1 MSGKVNPLVGNMPMF
16 TPKLIMT
23 CIANHKP
30 VANTIV
36 SELPNLEALGDI
48 SGKRV
53 LVRADFNV
61 PLDNG
66 IIRDDLRIREAIP
79 TLKYLIDNGAEVTAC
94 SHLGRPKGKF
104 EEKYSLEPIRNRLN
118 EILPGVKLLDN
129 LRFNSGEESNDPEFI
144 QQLVA
149 GQDIYVNDAFGASH
163 RNHASITG
171 PPQLLPSAAG
181 RLLHNEVEI
190 LLQVRNKPKRPFVAI
205 LGGSK
210 VSDKLGVI
218 DALVQIVD
226 KLLIGGGMCFTFLK
240 AQGQQIG
247 SSLLEEGQLDYCR
260 ELLEAGAPIVL
271 PHDFTAMDSDG
282 KIGDAAVGGVVR
294 QMGKNI
300 PDGWTGLDI
309 GPGSAAAFGDIIQES
324 KTVLWN
330 GPMGVFED
338 RRFSAGTKH
347 VAQSMAENK
356 ASFTVIGGGDSAA
369 AAKEFEF
376 DTEIDHVSTGGG
388 ASLEL
393 IEKGT
398 LPGID
403 ALLTNQ

>member
-1 MSGKVNPLVGNMPMF
+1 MSQ
-16 TPKLIMT
+16 
-23 CIANHKP
+23 
-30 VANTIV
+30 
-36 SELPNLEALGDI
+36 LPNLEDLGDI

-53 LVRADFNV
+53 LVRTDFNV
-61 PLDNG
+61 PLDDG
-66 IIRDDLRIREAIP
+66 VIRDDLRIREAIP
-79 TLKYLIDNGAEVTAC
+79 TLKYLVDNGAEVTAC
-94 SHLGRPKGKF
+94 THLGRPKGKF
-104 EEKYSLEPIRNRLN
+104 EEKYSLNPVRARLN
-118 EILPGVKLLDN
+118 EILPGIKLLDN
-129 LRFNSGEESNDPEFI
+129 LRFNPGEELNDPQFI
-144 QQLVA
+144 EQLVA
-149 GQDIYVNDAFGASH
+149 GQDMYVNDAFGASH
-163 RNHASITG
+163 RKHASITG

-181 RLLHNEVEI
+181 RLLQNEVEI

-218 DALVQIVD
+218 DALVQVVD

-240 AQGQQIG
+240 ARGQQIG
-247 SSLLEEGQLDYCR
+247 SSLLEEGQIDYCN
-260 ELLEAGAPIVL
+260 ELLASGAPIVL

-282 KIGDAAVGGVVR
+282 KIGDPAVGGIVR
-294 QMGKNI
+294 QMGNNI

-309 GPGSAAAFGDIIQES
+309 GPGSAAVFGDIIQES

-338 RRFSAGTKH
+338 ARFSAGTKH

-369 AAKEFEF
+369 AAKEFKF
-376 DTEIDHVSTGGG
+376 DTEINHVSTGGG

-398 LPGID
+398 LPGLD
-403 ALLTNQ
+403 ALLLNH

>member
-1 MSGKVNPLVGNMPMF
+1 M
-16 TPKLIMT
+16 
-23 CIANHKP
+23 
-30 VANTIV
+30 
-36 SELPNLEALGDI
+36 SELPKLEDLGDI

-53 LVRADFNV
+53 LVRTDFNV

-79 TLKYLIDNGAEVTAC
+79 TLKYLVDNGAEVTAC
-94 SHLGRPKGKF
+94 THLGRPKGKF
-104 EEKYSLEPIRNRLN
+104 DEKYSLEPIRVRLN
-118 EILPGVKLLDN
+118 EILPGIKLLDN
-129 LRFNSGEESNDPEFI
+129 LRFNSGEEANDPQFI
-144 QQLVA
+144 ERLVA

-181 RLLHNEVEI
+181 RLLQNEVDI
-190 LLQVRNKPKRPFVAI
+190 LLRVRNKPKRPFVAI

-218 DALVQIVD
+218 SALVQVAD

-240 AQGQQIG
+240 AQGQQVG
-247 SSLLEEGQLDYCR
+247 SSLLEEGQIDYCK
-260 ELLEAGAPIVL
+260 ELLASGAPIIL

-282 KIGDAAVGGVVR
+282 KIGDPAVGGTVR
-294 QMGKNI
+294 QMGNNI
-300 PDGWTGLDI
+300 PDGWSGLDI
-309 GPGSAAAFGDIIQES
+309 GPGSAALFGDIIQES

-338 RRFSAGTKH
+338 TRFSAGTKH

-369 AAKEFEF
+369 AAKEFKF

-403 ALLTNQ
+403 ALLMNY

>member
-1 MSGKVNPLVGNMPMF
+1 M
-16 TPKLIMT
+16 
-23 CIANHKP
+23 
-30 VANTIV
+30 
-36 SELPNLEALGDI
+36 SELPKLEDLGDI

-53 LVRADFNV
+53 LVRTDFNV

-79 TLKYLIDNGAEVTAC
+79 TLKYLVDNGAEVTAC
-94 SHLGRPKGKF
+94 THLGRPKGKV
-104 EEKYSLEPIRNRLN
+104 EEKYSLEPIRVRLN
-118 EILPGVKLLDN
+118 EILPGIKLLDN
-129 LRFNSGEESNDPEFI
+129 LRFNSGEEANDPQFVE
-144 QQLVA
+144 QLVA

-163 RNHASITG
+163 RSHASITG

-181 RLLHNEVEI
+181 RLLQNEVEI
-190 LLQVRNKPKRPFVAI
+190 LLRVRNKPKRPFVAI

-218 DALVQIVD
+218 DALVQVVD

-240 AQGQQIG
+240 AQGQQVG
-247 SSLLEEGQLDYCR
+247 SSLLEEGQIDYCK
-260 ELLEAGAPIVL
+260 ELLASGAPIIL
-271 PHDFTAMDSDG
+271 PHDFTAMDSGG
-282 KIGDAAVGGVVR
+282 KIGDPAVGGTVR
-294 QMGKNI
+294 QMGNNI
-300 PDGWTGLDI
+300 PDGWSGLDI
-309 GPGSAAAFGDIIQES
+309 GPGSAALFGDIIQES

-338 RRFSAGTKH
+338 TRFSAGTKH

-369 AAKEFEF
+369 AAKEFKF

-403 ALLTNQ
+403 ALLMNY

>member
-1 MSGKVNPLVGNMPMF
+1 MSQ
-16 TPKLIMT
+16 
-23 CIANHKP
+23 
-30 VANTIV
+30 
-36 SELPNLEALGDI
+36 LPNLEDLGDI

-53 LVRADFNV
+53 LVRTDFNV
-61 PLDNG
+61 PLDDG
-66 IIRDDLRIREAIP
+66 VIRDDLRIREAIP
-79 TLKYLIDNGAEVTAC
+79 TLKYLVDNGAEVTAC
-94 SHLGRPKGKF
+94 THLGRPKGKF
-104 EEKYSLEPIRNRLN
+104 EEKYSLNPVRARLN
-118 EILPGVKLLDN
+118 EILPGIKLLDN
-129 LRFNSGEESNDPEFI
+129 LRFNPGEELNDPQFI
-144 QQLVA
+144 EQLVA
-149 GQDIYVNDAFGASH
+149 GQDMYVNDAFGASH
-163 RNHASITG
+163 RKHASIMG

-181 RLLHNEVEI
+181 RLLQNEVEI

-218 DALVQIVD
+218 DALVQVVD

-247 SSLLEEGQLDYCR
+247 SSLLEEGQIDYCK
-260 ELLEAGAPIVL
+260 ELLASGAPIVL

-282 KIGDAAVGGVVR
+282 KIGDPAVGGIVR
-294 QMGKNI
+294 QMGNNI

-309 GPGSAAAFGDIIQES
+309 GPGSAALFGDIIQES

-338 RRFSAGTKH
+338 ARFSAGTKH

-369 AAKEFEF
+369 AAKEFRF
-376 DTEIDHVSTGGG
+376 DTEINHVSTGGG

-398 LPGID
+398 LPGLD
-403 ALLTNQ
+403 ALLLNH

>member
-1 MSGKVNPLVGNMPMF
+1 M
-16 TPKLIMT
+16 
-23 CIANHKP
+23 
-30 VANTIV
+30 
-36 SELPNLEALGDI
+36 SELPKLEDLGDI

-53 LVRADFNV
+53 LVRTDFNV

-79 TLKYLIDNGAEVTAC
+79 TLKYLVDNGAEVTAC
-94 SHLGRPKGKF
+94 THLGRPKGKF
-104 EEKYSLEPIRNRLN
+104 EEKYSLEPIRVRLN
-118 EILPGVKLLDN
+118 EILPGIKLLDN
-129 LRFNSGEESNDPEFI
+129 LRFNSGEEANDPQFI
-144 QQLVA
+144 EQLVA
-149 GQDIYVNDAFGASH
+149 GQDIFVNDAFGASH
-163 RNHASITG
+163 RSHASITG

-181 RLLHNEVEI
+181 RLLQNEVEI
-190 LLQVRNKPKRPFVAI
+190 LLRVRNKPKRPFVAI

-218 DALVQIVD
+218 DALVQVVD

-240 AQGQQIG
+240 AQGQQVG
-247 SSLLEEGQLDYCR
+247 SSLLEEGQVDYCK
-260 ELLEAGAPIVL
+260 ELLASGAPIIL

-282 KIGDAAVGGVVR
+282 KIGDPAVGGTVR
-294 QMGKNI
+294 QMGNNI
-300 PDGWTGLDI
+300 PDGWSGLDI
-309 GPGSAAAFGDIIQES
+309 GPGSAALFGEIIQES

-338 RRFSAGTKH
+338 TRFSAGTKH

-369 AAKEFEF
+369 AAKEFKF

-403 ALLTNQ
+403 ALLMNH

>member
-1 MSGKVNPLVGNMPMF
+1 MSQL
-16 TPKLIMT
+16 PKL
-23 CIANHKP
+23 
-30 VANTIV
+30 
-36 SELPNLEALGDI
+36 EDLGDI

-53 LVRADFNV
+53 LVRTDFNV

-79 TLKYLIDNGAEVTAC
+79 TLKYLVDNGAEVTAC
-94 SHLGRPKGKF
+94 THLGRPKGKF
-104 EEKYSLEPIRNRLN
+104 EEKYSLEPIRVRLN
-118 EILPGVKLLDN
+118 EILPGIKLLDN
-129 LRFNSGEESNDPEFI
+129 LRFNSGEEANDPQFI
-144 QQLVA
+144 EQLVA
-149 GQDIYVNDAFGASH
+149 GQDIFVNDAFGASH
-163 RNHASITG
+163 RSHASITG

-181 RLLHNEVEI
+181 RLLQNEVEI
-190 LLQVRNKPKRPFVAI
+190 LLRVRNKPKRPFVAI

-218 DALVQIVD
+218 DALVQVVD

-240 AQGQQIG
+240 AQGQQVG
-247 SSLLEEGQLDYCR
+247 SSLLEEGQIDYCK
-260 ELLEAGAPIVL
+260 ELLASGAPIIL
-271 PHDFTAMDSDG
+271 PHDFTAMNSDG
-282 KIGDAAVGGVVR
+282 KIGDPAVGGTVR
-294 QMGKNI
+294 QMGNNI
-300 PDGWTGLDI
+300 PDGWSGLDI
-309 GPGSAAAFGDIIQES
+309 GPGSAALFGDIIQES

-338 RRFSAGTKH
+338 TRFSAGKKL

-369 AAKEFEF
+369 AAKEFKF

-403 ALLTNQ
+403 ALLMNH

>member
-1 MSGKVNPLVGNMPMF
+1 M
-16 TPKLIMT
+16 
-23 CIANHKP
+23 
-30 VANTIV
+30 
-36 SELPNLEALGDI
+36 SELPKLEDLGDI

-53 LVRADFNV
+53 LVRTDFNV

-79 TLKYLIDNGAEVTAC
+79 TLKYLVDNGAEVTAC
-94 SHLGRPKGKF
+94 THLGRPKGKF
-104 EEKYSLEPIRNRLN
+104 EEKYSLEPIRVRLN
-118 EILPGVKLLDN
+118 EILPGIKLLDN
-129 LRFNSGEESNDPEFI
+129 LRFNSGEEANDPQFI
-144 QQLVA
+144 EQLVA

-163 RNHASITG
+163 RSHASITG

-181 RLLHNEVEI
+181 RLLQNEVEI
-190 LLQVRNKPKRPFVAI
+190 LLRVRNKPKRPFVAI

-218 DALVQIVD
+218 DALVQVVD

-240 AQGQQIG
+240 AQGQQVG
-247 SSLLEEGQLDYCR
+247 SSLLEEGQIDYCK
-260 ELLEAGAPIVL
+260 ELLASGAPIIL

-282 KIGDAAVGGVVR
+282 KIGDPAFGGTVR
-294 QMGKNI
+294 QMGNNI
-300 PDGWTGLDI
+300 PDGWSGLDI
-309 GPGSAAAFGDIIQES
+309 GPGSAALFGDIIQES

-338 RRFSAGTKH
+338 TRFSAGTKH

-369 AAKEFEF
+369 AAKEFKF

-403 ALLTNQ
+403 ALLMNH

>member
-1 MSGKVNPLVGNMPMF
+1 
-16 TPKLIMT
+16 
-23 CIANHKP
+23 
-30 VANTIV
+30 V
-36 SELPNLEALGDI
+36 SELPKLEDLGDI

-53 LVRADFNV
+53 LVRTDFNV

-79 TLKYLIDNGAEVTAC
+79 TLKYLVDNGAEVTAC
-94 SHLGRPKGKF
+94 THLGRPKGKF
-104 EEKYSLEPIRNRLN
+104 EEKYSLEPIRVRLN
-118 EILPGVKLLDN
+118 EILPGIKLLDN
-129 LRFNSGEESNDPEFI
+129 LRFNSGEEANDPQFI
-144 QQLVA
+144 EQLVA

-163 RNHASITG
+163 RSHASITG

-181 RLLHNEVEI
+181 RLLQNEVEI
-190 LLQVRNKPKRPFVAI
+190 LLRVRNKPKRPFVAI

-218 DALVQIVD
+218 DALVQVVD

-240 AQGQQIG
+240 AQGQQVG
-247 SSLLEEGQLDYCR
+247 SSLLEEGQIDYCK
-260 ELLEAGAPIVL
+260 ELLASGAPIVL

-282 KIGDAAVGGVVR
+282 KIGDPAVGGAVR
-294 QMGKNI
+294 QMGNNI
-300 PDGWTGLDI
+300 PDGWSGLDI
-309 GPGSAAAFGDIIQES
+309 GPGSAALFGDIIQES

-338 RRFSAGTKH
+338 TRFSAGTKH

-369 AAKEFEF
+369 AAKEFKF

-403 ALLTNQ
+403 ALLMNH

>member
-1 MSGKVNPLVGNMPMF
+1 
-16 TPKLIMT
+16 
-23 CIANHKP
+23 
-30 VANTIV
+30 V
-36 SELPNLEALGDI
+36 SELPKLEDLGDI

-53 LVRADFNV
+53 LVRTDFNV

-79 TLKYLIDNGAEVTAC
+79 TLKYLVDNGAEVTAC
-94 SHLGRPKGKF
+94 THLGRPKGKF
-104 EEKYSLEPIRNRLN
+104 EEKYSLEPIRVRLN
-118 EILPGVKLLDN
+118 EILPGIKLLDN
-129 LRFNSGEESNDPEFI
+129 LRFNSGEEANDPQFI
-144 QQLVA
+144 EQLVA

-163 RNHASITG
+163 RSHASITG

-181 RLLHNEVEI
+181 RLLQNEVEI
-190 LLQVRNKPKRPFVAI
+190 LLRVRNKPKRPFVAI

-218 DALVQIVD
+218 DALVQVVD

-240 AQGQQIG
+240 AKGQQVG
-247 SSLLEEGQLDYCR
+247 SSLLEEGQIDYCK
-260 ELLEAGAPIVL
+260 ELLASGAPIIL

-282 KIGDAAVGGVVR
+282 KIGDPAVGGTVR
-294 QMGKNI
+294 QMGNNI
-300 PDGWTGLDI
+300 PDGWSGLDI
-309 GPGSAAAFGDIIQES
+309 GPGSAALFGDIIQES

-338 RRFSAGTKH
+338 TRFSAGTKH
-347 VAQSMAENK
+347 VAQSMADNK

-369 AAKEFEF
+369 AAKEFKF

-403 ALLTNQ
+403 ALLMNH

>member
-1 MSGKVNPLVGNMPMF
+1 MSQ
-16 TPKLIMT
+16 
-23 CIANHKP
+23 
-30 VANTIV
+30 
-36 SELPNLEALGDI
+36 LPNLEDLGDI

-53 LVRADFNV
+53 LVRTDFNV

-79 TLKYLIDNGAEVTAC
+79 TLKYLVDNGAEVTAC
-94 SHLGRPKGKF
+94 THLGRPKGKF
-104 EEKYSLEPIRNRLN
+104 EEEYSLSPVRGRLN
-118 EILPGVKLLDN
+118 EILPGIKLLDN
-129 LRFNSGEESNDPEFI
+129 LRFNAGEESNDPQFI
-144 QQLVA
+144 EQLVS

-181 RLLHNEVEI
+181 RLLQNEVEI

-218 DALVQIVD
+218 DALVQVVD

-247 SSLLEEGQLDYCR
+247 SSLLEEGQIDYCK
-260 ELLEAGAPIVL
+260 ELLASGAPIVL

-282 KIGDAAVGGVVR
+282 KIGDPAVGGIVR
-294 QMGKNI
+294 QMGNNI

-309 GPGSAAAFGDIIQES
+309 GPGSAAVFGDIIQES

-338 RRFSAGTKH
+338 TRFSAGTKH

-369 AAKEFEF
+369 AAKEFKF
-376 DTEIDHVSTGGG
+376 DTEMDHVSTGGG

-403 ALLTNQ
+403 ALLSNH

>member
-1 MSGKVNPLVGNMPMF
+1 M
-16 TPKLIMT
+16 
-23 CIANHKP
+23 
-30 VANTIV
+30 
-36 SELPNLEALGDI
+36 SELPKLEDLGDI

-53 LVRADFNV
+53 LVRTDFNV

-79 TLKYLIDNGAEVTAC
+79 TLKYLVDNGAEVTAC
-94 SHLGRPKGKF
+94 THLGRPKGKF
-104 EEKYSLEPIRNRLN
+104 DEKYSLEPIRVRLN
-118 EILPGVKLLDN
+118 EILPGIKLLDN
-129 LRFNSGEESNDPEFI
+129 LRFNSGEEANDPQFI
-144 QQLVA
+144 EQLVA

-163 RNHASITG
+163 RSHASITG

-181 RLLHNEVEI
+181 RLLQNEVEI
-190 LLQVRNKPKRPFVAI
+190 LLRVRNKPKRPFVAI

-218 DALVQIVD
+218 DALVQVVD

-240 AQGQQIG
+240 AQGQQVG
-247 SSLLEEGQLDYCR
+247 SSLLEEGQIDYCK
-260 ELLEAGAPIVL
+260 ELLASGAPIIL

-282 KIGDAAVGGVVR
+282 KIGDPAVGGTVR
-294 QMGKNI
+294 QMGNNI
-300 PDGWTGLDI
+300 PDGWSGLDI
-309 GPGSAAAFGDIIQES
+309 GPGSAALFGDIIQES

-338 RRFSAGTKH
+338 TRFSAGTKH

-369 AAKEFEF
+369 AAKEFKF

-403 ALLTNQ
+403 ALLMNH

>member
-1 MSGKVNPLVGNMPMF
+1 MSQ
-16 TPKLIMT
+16 
-23 CIANHKP
+23 
-30 VANTIV
+30 
-36 SELPNLEALGDI
+36 LPNLEDLGDI

-53 LVRADFNV
+53 LVRTDFNV
-61 PLDNG
+61 PLDDG
-66 IIRDDLRIREAIP
+66 VIRDDLRIREAIP
-79 TLKYLIDNGAEVTAC
+79 TLKYLVDNGAEVTAC
-94 SHLGRPKGKF
+94 THLGRPKGKF
-104 EEKYSLEPIRNRLN
+104 EEKYSLNPVRARLN
-118 EILPGVKLLDN
+118 EILPGIKLLDN
-129 LRFNSGEESNDPEFI
+129 LRFNPGEELNDPQFI
-144 QQLVA
+144 EQLVA
-149 GQDIYVNDAFGASH
+149 GQDMYVNDAFGASH
-163 RNHASITG
+163 RKHASITG

-181 RLLHNEVEI
+181 RLLQNEVEI

-218 DALVQIVD
+218 DALVQVVD

-240 AQGQQIG
+240 ARGQQIG
-247 SSLLEEGQLDYCR
+247 SSLLEEGQIDYCK
-260 ELLEAGAPIVL
+260 ELLASGAPIVL

-282 KIGDAAVGGVVR
+282 KIGDPAVGGIVR
-294 QMGKNI
+294 QMGNNI

-309 GPGSAAAFGDIIQES
+309 GPGSAAVFGDIIQES

-338 RRFSAGTKH
+338 ARFSAGTKH

-369 AAKEFEF
+369 AAKEFKF
-376 DTEIDHVSTGGG
+376 DTEINHVSTGGG

-398 LPGID
+398 LPGLD
-403 ALLTNQ
+403 ALLSNH

>member
-1 MSGKVNPLVGNMPMF
+1 M
-16 TPKLIMT
+16 
-23 CIANHKP
+23 
-30 VANTIV
+30 
-36 SELPNLEALGDI
+36 SELPKLEDLGDI

-53 LVRADFNV
+53 LVRTDFNV

-79 TLKYLIDNGAEVTAC
+79 TLKYLVDNGAEVTAC
-94 SHLGRPKGKF
+94 THLGRPKGKF
-104 EEKYSLEPIRNRLN
+104 DEKYSLKPIRVRLN
-118 EILPGVKLLDN
+118 EILPGIKLLDN
-129 LRFNSGEESNDPEFI
+129 LRFNSGEEANDPQFI
-144 QQLVA
+144 EQLVA

-163 RNHASITG
+163 RSHASITG

-181 RLLHNEVEI
+181 RLLQNEVEI
-190 LLQVRNKPKRPFVAI
+190 LLRVRNKPKRPFIAI

-218 DALVQIVD
+218 DALVQVVD

-240 AQGQQIG
+240 AQGQQVG
-247 SSLLEEGQLDYCR
+247 SSLLEEGQIDYCK
-260 ELLEAGAPIVL
+260 ELLASGAPIIL

-282 KIGDAAVGGVVR
+282 KIGDPAVGGTVR
-294 QMGKNI
+294 QMGNNI
-300 PDGWTGLDI
+300 PDGWSGLDI
-309 GPGSAAAFGDIIQES
+309 GPGSAALFGDIIQES

-338 RRFSAGTKH
+338 TRFSAGTKH

-369 AAKEFEF
+369 AAKEFKF

-403 ALLTNQ
+403 ALLMNH

>member
-1 MSGKVNPLVGNMPMF
+1 M
-16 TPKLIMT
+16 
-23 CIANHKP
+23 
-30 VANTIV
+30 
-36 SELPNLEALGDI
+36 SELPKLEDLGDI

-53 LVRADFNV
+53 LVRTDFNV

-79 TLKYLIDNGAEVTAC
+79 TLKYLVDNGAEVTAC
-94 SHLGRPKGKF
+94 THLGRPKGKF
-104 EEKYSLEPIRNRLN
+104 EEKYSLDPIRVRLN
-118 EILPGVKLLDN
+118 QILPGIKLLDN
-129 LRFNSGEESNDPEFI
+129 LRFNSGEEANDPQFI
-144 QQLVA
+144 EQLIA

-163 RNHASITG
+163 RSHASITG

-181 RLLHNEVEI
+181 RLLQNEVEI
-190 LLQVRNKPKRPFVAI
+190 LLRVRNKPKRPFVAI

-218 DALVQIVD
+218 DALVQVVD

-240 AQGQQIG
+240 AQGQQVG
-247 SSLLEEGQLDYCR
+247 SSLLEEGQIDYCK
-260 ELLEAGAPIVL
+260 ELLASGAPIIL
-271 PHDFTAMDSDG
+271 PHDFTAMDSGG
-282 KIGDAAVGGVVR
+282 KIGDPAVGGTVR
-294 QMGKNI
+294 QMGNNI
-300 PDGWTGLDI
+300 PDGWSGLDI
-309 GPGSAAAFGDIIQES
+309 GPGSAALFGDIIQES

-338 RRFSAGTKH
+338 TRFSAGTKH

-369 AAKEFEF
+369 AAKEFKF

-403 ALLTNQ
+403 ALLMNH

>member
-1 MSGKVNPLVGNMPMF
+1 M
-16 TPKLIMT
+16 
-23 CIANHKP
+23 
-30 VANTIV
+30 
-36 SELPNLEALGDI
+36 SELPKLEDLGDI

-53 LVRADFNV
+53 LVRTDFNV

-79 TLKYLIDNGAEVTAC
+79 TLKYLVDNGAEVTAC
-94 SHLGRPKGKF
+94 THLGRPKGKF
-104 EEKYSLEPIRNRLN
+104 EEKYSLEPIRVRLN
-118 EILPGVKLLDN
+118 EILPGIKLLDN
-129 LRFNSGEESNDPEFI
+129 LRFNSGEEANDPQFI
-144 QQLVA
+144 EQLVA

-163 RNHASITG
+163 RSHASITG

-181 RLLHNEVEI
+181 RLLQNEVEI
-190 LLQVRNKPKRPFVAI
+190 LLRVRNKPKRPFVAI

-218 DALVQIVD
+218 NALVQVVD

-240 AQGQQIG
+240 AQGQQVG
-247 SSLLEEGQLDYCR
+247 SSLLEEGQIDYCK
-260 ELLEAGAPIVL
+260 ELLASGAPIVL

-282 KIGDAAVGGVVR
+282 KIGDPAVGGTVR
-294 QMGKNI
+294 QMGNNI
-300 PDGWTGLDI
+300 PDGWSGLDI
-309 GPGSAAAFGDIIQES
+309 GPGSAALFGDIIQES

-338 RRFSAGTKH
+338 TRFSAGTKH

-369 AAKEFEF
+369 AAKEFKF

-403 ALLTNQ
+403 ALLMNH

>member
-1 MSGKVNPLVGNMPMF
+1 M
-16 TPKLIMT
+16 
-23 CIANHKP
+23 
-30 VANTIV
+30 
-36 SELPNLEALGDI
+36 SELPKLEDLGNI

-53 LVRADFNV
+53 LVRTDFNV

-79 TLKYLIDNGAEVTAC
+79 TLKYLVDNGAEVTAC
-94 SHLGRPKGKF
+94 THLGRPKGKF
-104 EEKYSLEPIRNRLN
+104 EEKYSLEPIRVRLN
-118 EILPGVKLLDN
+118 EILPGIKLLDN
-129 LRFNSGEESNDPEFI
+129 LRFNSGEEANDPQFI
-144 QQLVA
+144 EQLVA

-163 RNHASITG
+163 RSHASITG

-181 RLLHNEVEI
+181 RLLQNEVEI
-190 LLQVRNKPKRPFVAI
+190 LLRVRNKPKRPFVAI

-218 DALVQIVD
+218 DALVQVVD

-240 AQGQQIG
+240 AQGQQVG
-247 SSLLEEGQLDYCR
+247 SSLLEEGQIDYCK
-260 ELLEAGAPIVL
+260 ELLASGAPIIL

-282 KIGDAAVGGVVR
+282 KIGDPAVGGTVR
-294 QMGKNI
+294 QMGNNI
-300 PDGWTGLDI
+300 PDGWSGLDI
-309 GPGSAAAFGDIIQES
+309 GPGSAALFGDIIQES

-338 RRFSAGTKH
+338 TRFSAGTKH

-369 AAKEFEF
+369 AAKEFKF

-403 ALLTNQ
+403 ALLMNH

>member
-1 MSGKVNPLVGNMPMF
+1 M
-16 TPKLIMT
+16 
-23 CIANHKP
+23 
-30 VANTIV
+30 
-36 SELPNLEALGDI
+36 SELPKLEDLGDI

-53 LVRADFNV
+53 LVRTDFNV

-79 TLKYLIDNGAEVTAC
+79 TLKYLVDNGAEVTAC
-94 SHLGRPKGKF
+94 THLGRPKGKF
-104 EEKYSLEPIRNRLN
+104 EEKYSLEPIRVRLN
-118 EILPGVKLLDN
+118 EILPGIKLLDN
-129 LRFNSGEESNDPEFI
+129 LRFNSGEEANDPQFI
-144 QQLVA
+144 EQLVA

-163 RNHASITG
+163 RSHASITG

-181 RLLHNEVEI
+181 RLLQNEVEI
-190 LLQVRNKPKRPFVAI
+190 LLRVRNKPKRPFVAI

-218 DALVQIVD
+218 DALVQVVD

-240 AQGQQIG
+240 AQGQQVG
-247 SSLLEEGQLDYCR
+247 SSLLEEGQVDYCKG
-260 ELLEAGAPIVL
+260 LLASGAPIIL

-282 KIGDAAVGGVVR
+282 KIGDPVSGGTVR
-294 QMGKNI
+294 QMGNNI
-300 PDGWTGLDI
+300 PDGWSGLDI
-309 GPGSAAAFGDIIQES
+309 GPGSAALFGDIIQES

-338 RRFSAGTKH
+338 TRFSAGTKH

-369 AAKEFEF
+369 AAKEFKF

-403 ALLTNQ
+403 ALLMNH

>member
-1 MSGKVNPLVGNMPMF
+1 M
-16 TPKLIMT
+16 
-23 CIANHKP
+23 
-30 VANTIV
+30 
-36 SELPNLEALGDI
+36 SELPKLEDLGDI

-53 LVRADFNV
+53 LVRTDFNV

-79 TLKYLIDNGAEVTAC
+79 TLKYLVDNGAEVTAC
-94 SHLGRPKGKF
+94 THLGRPKGKF
-104 EEKYSLEPIRNRLN
+104 EEKYSLEPIRVRLN
-118 EILPGVKLLDN
+118 EILPGIKLLDN
-129 LRFNSGEESNDPEFI
+129 LRFHSGEEANDPQFI
-144 QQLVA
+144 EQLVA

-163 RNHASITG
+163 RSHASITG

-181 RLLHNEVEI
+181 RLLQNEVEI
-190 LLQVRNKPKRPFVAI
+190 LLKVRNKPKRPFVAI

-218 DALVQIVD
+218 DALVQVVD

-240 AQGQQIG
+240 AQGQQVG
-247 SSLLEEGQLDYCR
+247 SSLLEEGQIDYCK
-260 ELLEAGAPIVL
+260 ELLASGAPIIL

-282 KIGDAAVGGVVR
+282 KIGDPAVGGTVR
-294 QMGKNI
+294 QMGNNI
-300 PDGWTGLDI
+300 PDGWSGLDI
-309 GPGSAAAFGDIIQES
+309 GPGSAALFGDIIQES

-338 RRFSAGTKH
+338 TRFSAGTKH

-356 ASFTVIGGGDSAA
+356 VSFTVIGGGDSAA
-369 AAKEFEF
+369 AAKEFKF

-403 ALLTNQ
+403 ALLMNH

>member
-1 MSGKVNPLVGNMPMF
+1 
-16 TPKLIMT
+16 
-23 CIANHKP
+23 
-30 VANTIV
+30 V
-36 SELPNLEALGDI
+36 SELPKLEDLGNI

-53 LVRADFNV
+53 LVRTDFNV

-79 TLKYLIDNGAEVTAC
+79 TLKYLVDNGAEVTAC
-94 SHLGRPKGKF
+94 THLGRPKGKF
-104 EEKYSLEPIRNRLN
+104 EEKYSLEPIRVRLN
-118 EILPGVKLLDN
+118 EILPGIKLLDN
-129 LRFNSGEESNDPEFI
+129 LRFNSGEEANDPQFI
-144 QQLVA
+144 EQLVA

-163 RNHASITG
+163 RSHASITG

-181 RLLHNEVEI
+181 RLLQNEVEI
-190 LLQVRNKPKRPFVAI
+190 LLRVRNKPKRPFVAI

-218 DALVQIVD
+218 DALVQVVD

-240 AQGQQIG
+240 AQGQQVG
-247 SSLLEEGQLDYCR
+247 SSLLEEGQIDYCK
-260 ELLEAGAPIVL
+260 ELLASGAPIIL

-282 KIGDAAVGGVVR
+282 KIGDPAVGGTVR
-294 QMGKNI
+294 QVGNNI
-300 PDGWTGLDI
+300 PDGWSGLDI
-309 GPGSAAAFGDIIQES
+309 GPGSAALFGDIIQES

-338 RRFSAGTKH
+338 TRFSAGTKH

-369 AAKEFEF
+369 AAKEFKF

-403 ALLTNQ
+403 ALLMNH

>member
-1 MSGKVNPLVGNMPMF
+1 M
-16 TPKLIMT
+16 
-23 CIANHKP
+23 
-30 VANTIV
+30 
-36 SELPNLEALGDI
+36 SELPKLEDLGDI

-53 LVRADFNV
+53 LVRTDFNV

-79 TLKYLIDNGAEVTAC
+79 TLKYLVDNGAEVTAC
-94 SHLGRPKGKF
+94 THLGRPKGKF
-104 EEKYSLEPIRNRLN
+104 EEKYSLEPIRVRLN
-118 EILPGVKLLDN
+118 EILPGIKLLDN
-129 LRFNSGEESNDPEFI
+129 LRFHSGEEANDPQFI
-144 QQLVA
+144 EQLVA

-163 RNHASITG
+163 RSHASITG

-181 RLLHNEVEI
+181 RLLQNEVEI
-190 LLQVRNKPKRPFVAI
+190 LLKVRNKPKRPFVAI

-218 DALVQIVD
+218 DALVQVVD

-240 AQGQQIG
+240 AQGQQVG
-247 SSLLEEGQLDYCR
+247 SSLLEEGQIDYCK
-260 ELLEAGAPIVL
+260 ELLASGAPIIL

-282 KIGDAAVGGVVR
+282 KIGDPAVGGTVR
-294 QMGKNI
+294 QVGNNI
-300 PDGWTGLDI
+300 PDGWSGLDI
-309 GPGSAAAFGDIIQES
+309 GPGSAALFGEIIQES

-338 RRFSAGTKH
+338 TRFSAGTKH

-369 AAKEFEF
+369 AAKEFKF

-403 ALLTNQ
+403 ALLMNH

>member
-1 MSGKVNPLVGNMPMF
+1 
-16 TPKLIMT
+16 
-23 CIANHKP
+23 
-30 VANTIV
+30 V
-36 SELPNLEALGDI
+36 SQLPNLEDLGDI

-53 LVRADFNV
+53 LVRTDFNV
-61 PLDNG
+61 PLDDG
-66 IIRDDLRIREAIP
+66 VIRDDLRIREAIP
-79 TLKYLIDNGAEVTAC
+79 TLKYLVDNGAEVTAC
-94 SHLGRPKGKF
+94 THLGRPKGKF
-104 EEKYSLEPIRNRLN
+104 EEKYSLNPVRARLN
-118 EILPGVKLLDN
+118 EILPGIKLLDN
-129 LRFNSGEESNDPEFI
+129 LRFNPGEELNDPQFI
-144 QQLVA
+144 EQLVA
-149 GQDIYVNDAFGASH
+149 GQDMYVNDAFGASH
-163 RNHASITG
+163 RKHASITG

-181 RLLHNEVEI
+181 RLLQNEVEI

-218 DALVQIVD
+218 DALVQVVD

-247 SSLLEEGQLDYCR
+247 SSLLEEGQIDYCK
-260 ELLEAGAPIVL
+260 ELLASGAPIVL

-282 KIGDAAVGGVVR
+282 KIGDPAVGGIVR
-294 QMGKNI
+294 QMGNNI

-309 GPGSAAAFGDIIQES
+309 GPGSAAVFGDIIQES

-338 RRFSAGTKH
+338 ARFSAGTKH

-369 AAKEFEF
+369 AAKEFKF
-376 DTEIDHVSTGGG
+376 DTEINHVSTGGG

-398 LPGID
+398 LPGLD
-403 ALLTNQ
+403 ALLLNH

>member
-1 MSGKVNPLVGNMPMF
+1 MSKL
-16 TPKLIMT
+16 PKL
-23 CIANHKP
+23 
-30 VANTIV
+30 
-36 SELPNLEALGDI
+36 EDLGDI

-53 LVRADFNV
+53 LVRTDFNV

-79 TLKYLIDNGAEVTAC
+79 TLKYLVDNGAEVTAC
-94 SHLGRPKGKF
+94 THLGRPKGKF
-104 EEKYSLEPIRNRLN
+104 EEKYSLEPIRVRLN
-118 EILPGVKLLDN
+118 EILPGIKLLDN
-129 LRFNSGEESNDPEFI
+129 LRFHSGEEANDPQFI
-144 QQLVA
+144 EQLVA

-163 RNHASITG
+163 RSHASITG

-181 RLLHNEVEI
+181 RLLQNEVEI
-190 LLQVRNKPKRPFVAI
+190 LLRVRNKPKRPFVAI

-218 DALVQIVD
+218 DALVQVVD

-240 AQGQQIG
+240 AQGYQIG
-247 SSLLEEGQLDYCR
+247 SSLLEEGLIDYCK
-260 ELLEAGAPIVL
+260 ELLASRAPIIL

-282 KIGDAAVGGVVR
+282 KIGDPAVGGTVR
-294 QMGKNI
+294 QMGNNI
-300 PDGWTGLDI
+300 PDGWSGLDI
-309 GPGSAAAFGDIIQES
+309 GPGSAALFGEIIQES

-338 RRFSAGTKH
+338 TRFSAGTKH

-369 AAKEFEF
+369 AAKEFKF

-403 ALLTNQ
+403 ALLMNH

>member
-1 MSGKVNPLVGNMPMF
+1 ML
-16 TPKLIMT
+16 
-23 CIANHKP
+23 AQEEQRKP

-53 LVRADFNV
+53 LVRTDFNV

-118 EILPGVKLLDN
+118 EILPGIKLLDN